1 MAYMPTLLLNSF
13 YIEKMAEGKG
23 FEPPKGVSSLNDLA
37 NRRLQPLGH
46 PSAKSG
52 YGTYIKTPR
61 RMQDCDYTLMFGLSN
76 RHSSVLADFLATG
89 RYGI

>member
-1 MAYMPTLLLNSF
+1 
-13 YIEKMAEGKG
+13 MAEGKG

-52 YGTYIKTPR
+52 YGNTPHGV
-61 RMQDCDYTLMFGLSN
+61 CPS
-76 RHSSVLADFLATG
+76 
-89 RYGI
+89 

>member
-1 MAYMPTLLLNSF
+1 
-13 YIEKMAEGKG
+13 MAEGKG

-52 YGTYIKTPR
+52 YEVNAPTAY
-61 RMQDCDYTLMFGLSN
+61 
-76 RHSSVLADFLATG
+76 A
-89 RYGI
+89 GI

>member
-1 MAYMPTLLLNSF
+1 MLGIWGGTLVHIILAIIGLSAVITASAWWSDWHWWVSKINGGG
-13 YIEKMAEGKG
+13 EG

-52 YGTYIKTPR
+52 YGKTPHGV
-61 RMQDCDYTLMFGLSN
+61 CPF
-76 RHSSVLADFLATG
+76 
-89 RYGI
+89 